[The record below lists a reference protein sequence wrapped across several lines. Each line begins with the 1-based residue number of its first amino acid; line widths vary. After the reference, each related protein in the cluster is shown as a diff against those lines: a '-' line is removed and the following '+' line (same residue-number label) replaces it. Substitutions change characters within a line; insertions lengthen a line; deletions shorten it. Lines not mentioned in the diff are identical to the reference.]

1 MTVKFRWRY
10 PSFLLGQGLAAGKH
24 HQRTGRQLPYLLFLT
39 FYFLLLA
46 LPAQAAKLE
55 SWKFD
60 PRENRLEFTTDEG
73 VQPKAQLILN
83 PTRLVIDL
91 PGISLGRSAVN
102 QSVGGAIRSIR
113 VAQFDRDTTRLV
125 VELAPNYTLDP
136 QQVKFRGIAPNQWT
150 VQLPTPQ
157 LVAQSPDDVVVPTEP
172 NPSAPERPVPSNPG
186 SAGTLVEGVQVTP
199 DGVFVRTSGSTPRT
213 SVRRSGDRRQI
224 TIDLQGATIAS
235 SLKQRDVLVN
245 RLGVSRLVISQAS
258 PTVTRLTLNV
268 ERTSP
273 NWQASVSQF
282 GGVVLIPTDGVATSP
297 PSSQPPST
305 RPDPPPSRP
314 PAERVATISA
324 VDLEENGNR
333 LVVRADQAVTYTTG
347 WDRTSAAYRI
357 AVSPARL
364 ADNVR
369 GPKLDAS
376 SSVLRVRLRQE
387 DPRTVAI
394 LVQPAAGVRVGD
406 LSQPS
411 QGLLALQLQRTP
423 RTPNPAPGS
432 VVVPPPANQPTPDLP
447 RVPNGRVVVVVDPG
461 HGGPDP
467 GAVGING
474 LQEKGIVLD
483 IGRQVADLL
492 ERQGVTVVLTRSDDR
507 DLDLEPR
514 VQMAQR
520 ANATVF
526 VSIHA
531 NAISLSRPDVNGLET
546 YYHQSGS
553 RLAQVIHNSILQGT
567 DVRDRGVRQARFYV
581 LRRTSMPA
589 VLIEVGFVT
598 GREDAAKLSTP
609 AYRSQ
614 MAAAIA
620 RGILQY
626 IQ

>member
-10 PSFLLGQGLAAGKH
+10 PSFLLRQGLEAGKH
-24 HQRTGRQLPYLLFLT
+24 HQGTGRQLPYLLFLT

-60 PRENRLEFTTDEG
+60 PRENRLEFITDEG

-91 PGISLGRSAVN
+91 PGISLGRSAIN

-172 NPSAPERPVPSNPG
+172 NTPAPERPAPTNPNN
-186 SAGTLVEGVQVTP
+186 ARTLVEGVQVTP
-199 DGVFVRTSGSTPRT
+199 DGVFVRTSGTAPRT
-213 SVRRSGDRRQI
+213 TVRRSSDRRQI
-224 TIDLQGATIAS
+224 TIDLQGAAIAS

-245 RLGVSRLVISQAS
+245 RFGVSRLVVSQAS

-273 NWQASVSQF
+273 DWQASVSQF
-282 GGVVLIPTDGVATSP
+282 GGVVLIPSDGVATSP
-297 PSSQPPST
+297 PASQPPST
-305 RPDPPPSRP
+305 RPDPSPSRP
-314 PAERVATISA
+314 PAERIATISA

-333 LVVRADQAVTYTTG
+333 LVIRADQAVTYTTG

-364 ADNVR
+364 ADDVK
-369 GPKLDAS
+369 GPQLNAS

-394 LVQPAAGVRVGD
+394 LVQPAAGVRVGE

-423 RTPNPAPGS
+423 RNPNPPTGS
-432 VVVPPPANQPTPDLP
+432 VVVPPPTNQPTPNLP
-447 RVPNGRVVVVVDPG
+447 RVPNGRTVVVIDPG

-474 LQEKGIVLD
+474 IQEKGIVLD

-492 ERQGVTVVLTRSDDR
+492 ERQGVTVILTRSDDR

-531 NAISLSRPDVNGLET
+531 NAISMSRPDVNGLET
-546 YYHQSGS
+546 YYYQSGD

-598 GREDAAKLSTP
+598 GREDAAKLATP